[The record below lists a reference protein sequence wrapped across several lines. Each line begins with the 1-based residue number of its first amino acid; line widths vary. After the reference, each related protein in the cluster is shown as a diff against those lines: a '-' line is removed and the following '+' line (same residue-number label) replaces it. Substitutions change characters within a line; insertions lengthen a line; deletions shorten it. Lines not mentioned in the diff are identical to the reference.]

1 MMEDNSMI
9 DDVSAGDTIDPTP
22 LQHTMAKVI
31 CTMMP
36 AALPT
41 VRDKEVVLAIVA
53 SAAQVD
59 EDWKNRFA
67 DMVLRVA
74 HSAVLDVFD
83 GDRIDPNGETAWR
96 SLAAAMIAPLRAKQ
110 P

>member
-9 DDVSAGDTIDPTP
+9 DDVSADDTIDPTP

-31 CTMMP
+31 CTMMR

-59 EDWKNRFA
+59 EDWNRFE
-67 DMVLRVA
+67 DTVLRVA
-74 HSAVLDVFD
+74 HNAVLDMSD
-83 GDRIDPNGETAWR
+83 GGQIDPNGETAWR
-96 SLAAAMIAPLRAKQ
+96 SLAAAMIAPLRANQ

>member
-1 MMEDNSMI
+1 MTEDNSMI

-31 CTMMP
+31 CTMMR

-53 SAAQVD
+53 SAAHVD
-59 EDWKNRFA
+59 EDWKRFK
-67 DMVLRVA
+67 DTVLRMA
-74 HSAVLDVFD
+74 HNAVLDMTD
-83 GDRIDPNGETAWR
+83 GDRIDPNGETAWC